1 MKRSLSSKELLV
13 WWERPILKT
22 SYKTKVKRQEEK
34 SAQGTMG
41 AILGTWPDPAVSEPE
56 CACPPGV

>member
-1 MKRSLSSKELLV
+1 MGETNTQNK
-13 WWERPILKT
+13 

-34 SAQGTMG
+34 SAQGTVG
-41 AILGTWPDPAVSEPE
+41 AILGTWPDLAVNGPE